1 MVRVQIPERV
11 PMPESRRRSAKKKGA
26 GGGGAR
32 STRFFHAAHE
42 PSERET
48 AMAWASRWGLM
59 AMRMTR

>member
-26 GGGGAR
+26 GGWSR
-32 STRFFHAAHE
+32 SARFFHAAHA

-48 AMAWASRWGLM
+48 ARAWASRLGLM
-59 AMRMTR
+59 AMRIA